1 MNEVKSKEAAVT
13 AVKIF
18 AKNVSVTAEVVFS
31 AINGNINGTVLNK
44 VFSIMS
50 DTTSLDTG
58 KVSGVNK
65 RLTDF
70 YMKYHGRNI
79 HSLECLF
86 YVNEIYLSHIIAKIE
101 GKKKGPGTSQEV
113 ALMKHFADIQKPDIR
128 TIVDREKR
136 AVSITNIAS
145 FHLKKAEWFFDRK
158 KINEHQFR
166 NDHMC

>member
-1 MNEVKSKEAAVT
+1 MLAQYVNEAKSKEVAVI
-13 AVKIF
+13 AVKTF
-18 AKNVSVTAEVVFS
+18 AKNVS
-31 AINGNINGTVLNK
+31 

-50 DTTSLDTG
+50 DTTSLNTG

-86 YVNEIYLSHIIAKIE
+86 HVNEIYLSQIIAKIE
-101 GKKKGPGTSQEV
+101 DRKKEPGTLQEE
-113 ALMKHFADIQKPDIR
+113 ALMKHFADIQKPDIG
-128 TIVDREKR
+128 TIVDREKL
-136 AVSITNIAS
+136 AVSITNMAS
-145 FHLKKAEWFFDRK
+145 LHLKKAEWFSDKK
-158 KINEHQFR
+158 KINKHQFR